1 MKNKINN
8 INILPQER
16 IDELFKILKSRFEKN
31 MNRHNGLQWDAVQN
45 RLESNPEKLGSLNEM
60 EETGG
65 EPDVVDFDKETGEYT
80 FFDCSNESPKERRSV
95 CYDQEALESRKKF
108 KPAHS
113 AVGMAEEM
121 GAELLT
127 EDQYHRL
134 QELGDFD
141 LKTSSWLFTSQVI
154 RKRGGAI
161 FGDRRFGRVFVY
173 HNGAESY
180 YGGRGFR
187 TSLKV

>member
-1 MKNKINN
+1 MSPANNNMKN
-8 INILPQER
+8 LPQER
-16 IDELFKILKSRFEKN
+16 IKELFEILQIRFEKN
-31 MNRHNGLQWDAVQN
+31 MKRHPGLEWDNVQI
-45 RLESNPEKLGSLNEM
+45 RLESNPEKLWSLNEM

-65 EPDVVDFDKETGEYT
+65 EPDVVENDNKTGEYI
-80 FFDCSNESPKERRSV
+80 FFDCAAESPKERRSV

-113 AVGMAEEM
+113 AIGITEEM
-121 GAELLT
+121 GTELLT
-127 EDQYHRL
+127 EEQYHYL

-141 LKTSSWLFTSQVI
+141 QKTSSWLSTPSAI
-154 RKRGGAI
+154 RKKGGAI

-187 TSLKV
+187 TSLKI

>member
-1 MKNKINN
+1 
-8 INILPQER
+8 
-16 IDELFKILKSRFEKN
+16 
-31 MNRHNGLQWDAVQN
+31 MNRHEGVEWDKVQN

-161 FGDRRFGRVFVY
+161 FGDRRFGRIFVY